1 MKASRRATSSKG
13 TPSIFL
19 ISENTGHST
28 SPKVRQRLDAFLK
41 EWTDRGLQSPDHVR
55 FLTYT
60 TRYNKSFWVTIDGLG
75 QHYER
80 AEVDAQRLSGGTSYQ
95 IKTTNVSRLVLRET
109 DKATEIQIDGQSRPL
124 RADGATAGQAASWRS
139 RSPPPAGESAPQASG
154 PVCTRP
160 MACRARSTMRFS
172 IRSCW
177 CVRQARR
184 GIRQRISWP

>member
-1 MKASRRATSSKG
+1 MKASRRATSRRARRAS
-13 TPSIFL
+13 FL

-80 AEVDAQRLSGGTSYQ
+80 AEVDARRLSGGTSYQ

-109 DKATEIQIDGQSRPL
+109 DKATEIQIDGQTL
-124 RADGATAGQAASWRS
+124 RVKPGRELAFEKS
-139 RSPPPAGESAPQASG
+139 ASG
-154 PVCTRP
+154 WRVGVARRSGPACTRRT
-160 MACRARSTMRFS
+160 ACRDRSTMRFS
-172 IRSCW
+172 IRSCS

-184 GIRQRISWP
+184 GIRPRISMH